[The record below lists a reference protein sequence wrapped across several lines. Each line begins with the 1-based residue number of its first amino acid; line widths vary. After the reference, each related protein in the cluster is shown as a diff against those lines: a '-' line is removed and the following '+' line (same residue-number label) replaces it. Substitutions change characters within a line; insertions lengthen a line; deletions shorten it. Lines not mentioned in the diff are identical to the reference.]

1 MFNSLKCLALK
12 NPISGL
18 NKIFDNRIRLG
29 VMSILMVN
37 EEMNFNDLK
46 QMLEVTDGN
55 LATHLLNLEENGFI
69 KVFKGFVG
77 KKTNTTAAIAT
88 DSITKK
94 PRAKIPATTRLSFR
108 ARVKPGD
115 NTGVRL
121 MVSLMQS
128 SPGMTHSVSQ

>member
-1 MFNSLKCLALK
+1 MK

-55 LATHLLNLEENGFI
+55 LATHLMNLEENGFI
-69 KVFKGFVG
+69 KVFKGFIG
-77 KKTNTTAAIAT
+77 KKTNTTYAVTKSGEKAFNDHIIALEAM
-88 DSITKK
+88 IKG
-94 PRAKIPATTRLSFR
+94 
-108 ARVKPGD
+108 VK
-115 NTGVRL
+115 
-121 MVSLMQS
+121 
-128 SPGMTHSVSQ
+128 